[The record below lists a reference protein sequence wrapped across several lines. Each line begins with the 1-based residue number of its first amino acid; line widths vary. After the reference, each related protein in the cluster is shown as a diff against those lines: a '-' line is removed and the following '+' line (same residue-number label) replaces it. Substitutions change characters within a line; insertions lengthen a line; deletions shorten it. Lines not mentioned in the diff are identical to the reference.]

1 MSATATKTA
10 SKTSK
15 VDRQALMRRSLLLEQ
30 AAVADRFTKADE
42 VLGDRPRG
50 LAEPA
55 AAPAAGTTSLAAPSF
70 SAETPPASATTPSGR
85 VLIKV
90 ALNRIHENPY
100 NARFIYSQ
108 EKIRERAESL
118 KKNGQMVAAK
128 AVPHPTIP
136 GDYIVI
142 DGLYRKKGAVEANI
156 TEMELDVIPPMSKVE
171 MYMMSWR
178 INEERAG
185 QTTLD
190 NAYAWK
196 KLIEDKVVDSEVE
209 IADMLGMS
217 KATVNKTLA
226 LMDLPKSVLERMSMA
241 PDKFGVSTGYEIAML
256 NKKMGETEL
265 LALVDKV
272 ITDDL
277 TSRQVAAL
285 RERAEGEGA
294 PRRKKENSRQYK
306 IRAGEVQIGSLKE
319 WDNGRVA
326 FEVNFTDPK
335 DRAALV
341 AELRTRFGLNE

>member
-1 MSATATKTA
+1 MNAATTKTP
-10 SKTSK
+10 SKTQK
-15 VDRQALMRRSLLLEQ
+15 VDRQALMRRSLTEEQ
-30 AAVADRFTKADE
+30 AVVRDRFAKADK
-42 VLGDRPRG
+42 VLGDRPKG

-55 AAPAAGTTSLAAPSF
+55 TPTVAPVTRSF
-70 SAETPPASATTPSGR
+70 SAETPVLPAATLSGR

-100 NARFIYSQ
+100 NARFIYRQ

-156 TEMELDVIPPMSKVE
+156 TEMELDVIPPMPNVE

-190 NAYAWK
+190 NAFAWK
-196 KLIEDKVVDSEVE
+196 KLIDDKVVDSEVE
-209 IADMLGMS
+209 IANMLGMS
-217 KATVNKTLA
+217 KATINKTLA
-226 LMDLPKSVLERMSMA
+226 LMDLPKSVVERMSTA

-256 NKKMGETEL
+256 NKKLQEPEL

-272 ITDDL
+272 INEDL

-285 RERAEGEGA
+285 RERTEGA
-294 PRRKKENSRQYK
+294 GTPRRKKENSRQYK
-306 IRAGEVQIGSLKE
+306 IRSGDVQIGSLKE

-326 FEVNFTDPK
+326 FEVSFTDPK
-335 DRAALV
+335 ERAALV
-341 AELRTRFGLNE
+341 TELRTRFGLNE